1 MHMLGHEIC
10 NGCVSNYLTTRIMK
24 EATITIVC
32 PAENCAQALEYTEIK
47 EHAGVKVF
55 DKYNSYITQS
65 NK

>member
-1 MHMLGHEIC
+1 
-10 NGCVSNYLTTRIMK
+10 MK

-32 PAENCAQALEYTEIK
+32 PAENCAHALDYTEIK

-55 DKYNSYITQS
+55 DKYNPYITQP